1 ASHGG
6 GDANLRRFAAECLIE
21 CNFHVVAQVRSALA
35 PRAAAACGTH
45 AEYAFEDVGKSRAEI
60 GTKSVAAHATML
72 ECSVAESVVGRAL
85 VAVLED
91 VIGLVDFLETVLTVL
106 VARIAVRM
114 VLHGELAERCLELDL
129 SGGAAHAENFV
140 VVALRHPAFALI

>member
-1 ASHGG
+1 VAGGTCALKRKEALSMANLTCAATTTARLWLGTRPRAATGTGLASHGG

-21 CNFHVVAQVRSALA
+21 SNFHVVAQVRSALA

-45 AEYAFEDVGKSRAEI
+45 AEYAFEDVGKGRAEI

-91 VIGLVDFLETVLTVL
+91 VIGLVDFLE
-106 VARIAVRM
+106 
-114 VLHGELAERCLELDL
+114 
-129 SGGAAHAENFV
+129 
-140 VVALRHPAFALI
+140 